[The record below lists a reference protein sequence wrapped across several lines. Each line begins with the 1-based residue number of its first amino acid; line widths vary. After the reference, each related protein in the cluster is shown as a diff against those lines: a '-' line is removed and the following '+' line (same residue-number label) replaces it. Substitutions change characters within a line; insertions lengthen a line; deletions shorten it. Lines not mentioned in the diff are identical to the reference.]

1 MGIWNWNGNRW
12 PPAGTIPGPW
22 RGTRHAMISAWERY
36 VTLDFPCWRVITV
49 ASRPRMSIESP
60 RASTSRS
67 VSRATVPDTTSP
79 VKYEACGS
87 SIQIRFAI
95 PHPPGPIGS
104 PDDEPGV
111 AVRARR
117 DPEPVHVHGRGPA
130 VRAAQRDRAPGARGD
145 HRPLDRRG
153 RREVRPLEGARGRED
168 REDDDDEEHDAQR
181 PEEHER
187 GGDPSEGGR
196 EEDHHETEEDDQAH
210 DDPDDEGDPVS
221 GSPPGRGPVRL
232 GSVRRSRRWHCG
244 RGGGLHGR
252 GERARG

>member
-12 PPAGTIPGPW
+12 TPAGTIPGPW

-130 VRAAQRDRAPGARGD
+130 VRAAQRDRALGARGD

-153 RREVRPLEGARGRED
+153 GGGGRGLGGGRRRREHGDAAG
-168 REDDDDEEHDAQR
+168 DE
-181 PEEHER
+181 PEAPRCAEER
-187 GGDPSEGGR
+187 
-196 EEDHHETEEDDQAH
+196 
-210 DDPDDEGDPVS
+210 
-221 GSPPGRGPVRL
+221 L
-232 GSVRRSRRWHCG
+232 
-244 RGGGLHGR
+244 
-252 GERARG
+252 